1 MGPMA
6 HMMREGIRFTHGGA
20 WVVAEGVVE
29 PQEEEGPAGLSVIQ
43 VLGHSEVFQVLVI
56 HPDLDRMLGSLKEVS
71 PLL

>member
-1 MGPMA
+1 M
-6 HMMREGIRFTHGGA
+6 
-20 WVVAEGVVE
+20 VAEGVVE
-29 PQEEEGPAGLSVIQ
+29 PQEDEGPAGLSVIQ